1 MRVYVCVR
9 VISWNHSIQPLTKKQ
24 KRRRQQRRWQQK
36 LSIML
41 YTQEKERQQTGIEHA
56 NTHTHIHSQIH
67 TLKRTKRTQINTH
80 TRMSKLSC

>member
-1 MRVYVCVR
+1 MCVCACDQLESFV
-9 VISWNHSIQPLTKKQ
+9 QPLTKQQ

-41 YTQEKERQQTGIEHA
+41 YTQEKEGQQTGIEHA

-67 TLKRTKRTQINTH
+67 TLKRTKRTQINSH